1 MYQQN
6 QNKFYPYTHTVPT
19 PPAQEQ
25 PEKRR
30 SNRRFAGVLLC
41 ACLVTSS
48 VAGFG
53 GGYLAMS
60 RQPVQQAAASS
71 VQQTAEPAPAA
82 VADAAPGA
90 DGMSVSQVVNA
101 VSGSVVEIGTEV
113 QTTNPFFGQTSTAQ
127 AAGSGVILSEDGYI
141 ITNHHVIENA
151 QKIQVRLKDGTSYPA
166 ELVGSD
172 PQTDIAVIK
181 VEATGLQAAKIG
193 SSAGLQVGDET
204 IAIGNPLG
212 TLGGTVTNG
221 IVSATGREV
230 TIDGNTMSLL
240 QTNAA
245 INPGNSGGGLFNNQ
259 AELIGI
265 VTAKSSGTGIE
276 GLGYAVPIDMA
287 YKVASDLMQH
297 GYVTGRGELGI
308 SVLNIS
314 DTREAFLYRVPQ
326 TGVYIAAVENG
337 SAAQRAGLQVGD
349 GILAVNGEEISSLAQ
364 LRTQLNGL
372 SAGEQITLTLLR
384 DGKQQEVP
392 VVLQEEVPEGKLV

>member
-41 ACLVTSS
+41 AC
-48 VAGFG
+48 
-53 GGYLAMS
+53 
-60 RQPVQQAAASS
+60 
-71 VQQTAEPAPAA
+71 
-82 VADAAPGA
+82 
-90 DGMSVSQVVNA
+90 QVVNA